1 MPGTIPIWK
10 KGLAFFNAL
19 HESIAFKLLQ
29 LLRLVT
35 SISLSLHLIQ
45 IEIPEA
51 HL

>member
-1 MPGTIPIWK
+1 MAGTIPIWK
-10 KGLAFFNAL
+10 KLGIFQRL
-19 HESIAFKLLQ
+19 HESTALNLLQ

-45 IEIPEA
+45 MGIPEA